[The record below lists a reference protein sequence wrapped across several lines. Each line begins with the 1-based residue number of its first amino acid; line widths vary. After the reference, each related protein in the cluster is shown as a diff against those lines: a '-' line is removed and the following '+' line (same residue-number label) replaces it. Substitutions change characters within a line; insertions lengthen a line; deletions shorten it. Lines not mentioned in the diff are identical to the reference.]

1 MDNALAIAD
10 AELPIFSKHAQAV
23 ANQLEHRWEFY
34 DKLDQQIC
42 NFLPYPLD
50 Q

>member
-10 AELPIFSKHAQAV
+10 AELTIFSKYAQAAV
-23 ANQLEHRWEFY
+23 NQLEHRWEFY
-34 DKLDQQIC
+34 DKLDHQIC
-42 NFLPYPLD
+42 DFLPYPLD